1 MVRACQGELKDIKLV
16 QITTFDRGGDL
27 PFWRTYLLA
36 VCIFRQYVIVPTA
49 CISVPMLVLFD
60 GGSAKNIAL
69 NTVRTPPNQ

>member
-36 VCIFRQYVIVPTA
+36 VCILRQYVIVPTA

-69 NTVRTPPNQ
+69 NTVRTSPNQ